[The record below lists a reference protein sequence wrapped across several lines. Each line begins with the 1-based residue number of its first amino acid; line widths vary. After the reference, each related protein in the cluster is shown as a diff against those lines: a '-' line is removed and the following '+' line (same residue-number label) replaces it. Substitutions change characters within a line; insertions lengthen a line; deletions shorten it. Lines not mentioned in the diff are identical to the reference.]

1 MQRVR
6 LWKKTKLTTA
16 RRLHH
21 NLVDRAQLPPVDPFR
36 PSFQPG
42 TQMVHFLSP
51 SCSPLCFFLSH
62 PHPVAAYLEMPFLL
76 PQIHVLET
84 RHQYQNHL
92 KYHNSRYLGTR
103 AKPQIPTTKTIRL
116 YQNPVTLPQKI
127 LRSVVLLKHK
137 TRTSKQQL

>member
-1 MQRVR
+1 MIVSWRD
-6 LWKKTKLTTA
+6 LEC
-16 RRLHH
+16 
-21 NLVDRAQLPPVDPFR
+21 
-36 PSFQPG
+36 
-42 TQMVHFLSP
+42 SP

-127 LRSVVLLKHK
+127 LRAALALGAPVFPQSSRAPKA
-137 TRTSKQQL
+137 TQDSGQGTSRCFHSRASLG